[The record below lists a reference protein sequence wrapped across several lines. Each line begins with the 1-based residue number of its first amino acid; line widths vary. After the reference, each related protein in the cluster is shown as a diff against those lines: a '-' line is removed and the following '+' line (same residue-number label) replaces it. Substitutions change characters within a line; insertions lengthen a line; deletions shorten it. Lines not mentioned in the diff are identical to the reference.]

1 MEYDVFISHSSKDNT
16 FAKKLYSYL
25 VEKGYRPWLD
35 LYDIKPGSPYARAI
49 VDGIDNSD
57 QMVVLCSK
65 DCYDSSDV
73 LNEIDQAHRQDKPL
87 FPLLI
92 DEVQMT
98 GEFRYYLARRQ
109 WITASRDIDAAF
121 QQLADALGDPCHGG
135 QPDSSKTDDVQS
147 SRSKAKTDKSKI
159 AKHSRV
165 KEKISALVNYC
176 RNSIGDKHFS
186 VTCLEVLQVVVFLA
200 LVYFMYG
207 LFEYVKSS
215 SSIEWWLNAALCVA
229 LFSSAILTMGIIK
242 NKKKDFYA
250 VCILDIV
257 EIVLIAILGS
267 LISNNKAYPILPKI
281 TSMVFWKDP
290 GYVLVR
296 SFGIAFNKVYWQ
308 IFIVPLI
315 VPLHW
320 FAMRMILMIKKNSK
334 SAWELLK

>member
-57 QMVVLCSK
+57 QMVILCSK

-98 GEFRYYLARRQ
+98 GEFRYYLARMQ

-135 QPDSSKTDDVQS
+135 QPDSGKTDDVQS

-200 LVYFMYG
+200 LVYFMWC
-207 LFEYVKSS
+207 LFSHGYVKGHPERSEWKLNVALCAALLSS
-215 SSIEWWLNAALCVA
+215 ST
-229 LFSSAILTMGIIK
+229 LTVGIIR
-242 NKKKDFYA
+242 NRKKAFYV

-257 EIVLIAILGS
+257 GIVLLAVLSIKVCVHFGKTVPNKWLCYKFLYYLGYTLKSVSWQAVIL
-267 LISNNKAYPILPKI
+267 Y
-281 TSMVFWKDP
+281 
-290 GYVLVR
+290 
-296 SFGIAFNKVYWQ
+296 AF
-308 IFIVPLI
+308 

-320 FAMRMILMIKKNSK
+320 LAMWMILKIRKNGK

>member
-57 QMVVLCSK
+57 QMVILCSK

-98 GEFRYYLARRQ
+98 GEFRYYLARMQ

-135 QPDSSKTDDVQS
+135 QPDSGKTDDVQS

-200 LVYFMYG
+200 LVYFMWWG
-207 LFEYVKSS
+207 LFSHGYVKGHPQLT
-215 SSIEWWLNAALCVA
+215 EWKLNAALCSA
-229 LFSSAILTMGIIK
+229 LIISAILTVGII
-242 NKKKDFYA
+242 NNQKKAFYA
-250 VCILDIV
+250 VCLLDIV
-257 EIVLIAILGS
+257 EIVLVAYISS
-267 LISNNKAYPILPKI
+267 LVLLHFKSRPPKPCYNYLYDI
-281 TSMVFWKDP
+281 GFALKKVPWQKLVVYAS
-290 GYVLVR
+290 VL
-296 SFGIAFNKVYWQ
+296 
-308 IFIVPLI
+308 
-315 VPLHW
+315 LHW
-320 FAMRMILMIKKNSK
+320 FAMWMILKIRKNGK